1 MSLVKFFFSFVYLL
15 VVVFDFREN
24 TNDLQ
29 KSCKT
34 QKNQRRIRKS
44 QLHLITCY
52 IYITCYIF
60 ESVKMCKIYCFIHY
74 THTTIKKNFTIY
86 LHYQYVNYVKYLQF
100 LCLLCGSIYVYLV
113 PLYLC
118 LVALNLE
125 LYYVVS
131 YSNWKYLYF

>member
-1 MSLVKFFFSFVYLL
+1 MICRNHAKHRKTKEELENPNYTYSLVTYIHVFV
-15 VVVFDFREN
+15 N
-24 TNDLQ
+24 
-29 KSCKT
+29 
-34 QKNQRRIRKS
+34 
-44 QLHLITCY
+44 
-52 IYITCYIF
+52 
-60 ESVKMCKIYCFIHY
+60 VKMCKIYCFIHY

-86 LHYQYVNYVKYLQF
+86 LHYQYVNYVKYLKF
-100 LCLLCGSIYVYLV
+100 LCLLCGSIYIHLV